1 MSTPTTEQDIKV
13 KIVRI
18 YELMDEVND
27 LKDSI
32 KDRQA
37 EVDDLYTEII
47 QYMDETGNSQ
57 LQTDDGIFQVKK
69 SLKYTKNKK
78 SGKSV
83 NTPKTEGA

>member
-1 MSTPTTEQDIKV
+1 MSTTSEQEIKV

-57 LQTDDGIFQVKK
+57 LETDDGIFQVKK

-83 NTPKTEGA
+83 STPKKVDG